1 MKAESYTFDG
11 EYLEAMESLKKP
23 FGVSSNAEVISR
35 ALALALLV
43 AEHADDKHSVLVVGK
58 DEPIKINLTE

>member
-1 MKAESYTFDG
+1 MTPESYTFEG
-11 EYLEAMESLKKP
+11 EYLEALESLKKP

-43 AEHADDKHSVLVVGK
+43 AKEADDQHSVLVVGK